1 MIYFV
6 RGIHNVISHRKQSEV
21 NSFIEFVP
29 PFWPTFTCIKIK
41 CNPKINF
48 PVKNYSHFPFHYFN
62 ARMVRNVYTV
72 EKLDEHHSYKSKVF
86 HRVVVK

>member
-1 MIYFV
+1 MICFV
-6 RGIHNVISHRKQSEV
+6 RGIHNVITPKAKRSQ
-21 NSFIEFVP
+21 FIYGICTT
-29 PFWPTFTCIKIK
+29 FWPTFTCIKIK

-72 EKLDEHHSYKSKVF
+72 EKLDEHHSYKSKVS
-86 HRVVVK
+86 